1 MHIRLV
7 LGIEFQNLHE
17 KVSAPE
23 KPAGILQ
30 PINHRTGAG
39 CRKTKREYR
48 DCGIGLRRQWALFQ
62 GDVFCVGERGERG
75 EMDKEKEKKNW
86 Q

>member
-30 PINHRTGAG
+30 PTTIRPGPAAG
-39 CRKTKREYR
+39 EHNREYR

-62 GDVFCVGERGERG
+62 GEVFCAGERGERG

>member
-7 LGIEFQNLHE
+7 LGMEFQNLHE

-30 PINHRTGAG
+30 LTTIGPGPAAGKQKGNTGTAG
-39 CRKTKREYR
+39 MAF
-48 DCGIGLRRQWALFQ
+48 G
-62 GDVFCVGERGERG
+62 VGGRYS
-75 EMDKEKEKKNW
+75 KAKFFV
-86 Q
+86 